1 MNLTKEDV
9 EEIIRLLDASTY
21 THLRLETDQFTLVLR
36 RQGGGWTQESEVRS
50 VPTIVP
56 GTDPLAQEQAPLAPA
71 VPAPPAAG
79 GPKLVERLI
88 EVRTPII
95 GTFYRSPRPQAPP
108 FVEVGSIVSEDTV
121 VGIVE
126 TMKLMNSVYAGTAG
140 CVVDIR
146 AANGELVE
154 AGQVLMR
161 LERVDA

>member
-1 MNLTKEDV
+1 L
-9 EEIIRLLDASTY
+9 AS
-21 THLRLETDQFTLVLR
+21 
-36 RQGGGWTQESEVRS
+36 
-50 VPTIVP
+50 
-56 GTDPLAQEQAPLAPA
+56 A
-71 VPAPPAAG
+71 VAAPPAAG
-79 GPKLVERLI
+79 GPKQIERLI

-95 GTFYRSPRPQAPP
+95 GTFYRSPKPQAPP

-126 TMKLMNSVYAGTAG
+126 TMKLMNSVYAGAAG

-146 AANGELVE
+146 AADGELVE